1 MVCGSSVRAPLT
13 RSAKT
18 SRISSLFGGTGMRSR
33 TRSCG
38 VLCTTSPIYGTIC
51 GSNMSIV
58 SSTVLLDMEDGRVT
72 ICFSVG
78 LGFLPFRAIPHA
90 LLWHVR
96 HSFPAPLRRP
106 AASPRPPAAPRSSLA
121 VLSHGT
127 VLRRCSCALNP
138 MFTRYASLL
147 SSVCT
152 CPSTAVASCVA

>member
-1 MVCGSSVRAPLT
+1 MVCGSSARAPVT
-13 RSAKT
+13 RSAKNFPNILVV
-18 SRISSLFGGTGMRSR
+18 RRHKDAIPHAL
-33 TRSCG
+33 CG
-38 VLCTTSPIYGTIC
+38 ALCTNSPIYGTIC
-51 GSNMSIV
+51 GSSMSTF

-78 LGFLPFRAIPHA
+78 LEFPPFRAIPLA

-138 MFTRYASLL
+138 LFSRYASLL

-152 CPSTAVASCVA
+152 CHSSAVASCVA